1 MPVNPVVT
9 ELPLGLPGRFYRS
22 VMPFG
27 PFDRRNEVWEAYLQA
42 RISLVTVLVEPQE
55 YLVHARRDLPAFY
68 RTHQLEVLEHPIP
81 DFGVPRD
88 PQGFRATLKGV
99 RSHLERGGNVA
110 AHCMAGV
117 GRTGLFAA
125 CLARDVLN
133 LSPEDAIAW
142 VRRYIPGALESQAQM
157 DFVHTNDPTI

>member
-1 MPVNPVVT
+1 MFSSLT

-22 VMPFG
+22 PMPFS
-27 PFDRRNEVWEAYLQA
+27 PFDRLNEVWEAYRA
-42 RISLVTVLVEPQE
+42 VEVSLVTVLAEPQE

-68 RTHQLEVLEHPIP
+68 RARGLEVVAHPIP

-88 PQGFRATLKGV
+88 PEGFRAALKRV
-99 RSHLERGGNVA
+99 RAHLEGGRHAA

-125 CLARDVLN
+125 CLARDVLD
-133 LSPEDAIAW
+133 LPPEEAVAW
-142 VRRYIPGALESQAQM
+142 VRRYIPGALESEEQVQ
-157 DFVHTNDPTI
+157 FVSRLVA